1 MNKQDLIKKIDSTWL
16 SAKRKTELKEAVNNF
31 EDALLRQ
38 PLISGR
44 SEQLADHKCKFY
56 VNADWTKLKCECGKE
71 QQPEVGCFSSL
82 EECENEAILFTK
94 DKLKVVSELLSE
106 DYKTGYKE
114 GVEHYLASK
123 NNL

>member
-1 MNKQDLIKKIDSTWL
+1 MITEQSYLEAKKLIADY
-16 SAKRKTELKEAVNNF
+16 EC
-31 EDALLRQ
+31 
-38 PLISGR
+38 
-44 SEQLADHKCKFY
+44 EQLNKYA
-56 VNADWTKLKCECGKE
+56 VI
-71 QQPEVGCFSSL
+71 GCFSSL